1 MAKRDEIY
9 GTGKY
14 LKAADLDGT
23 PLVLKIKATEVKEMK
38 DFNGQ
43 PAKKLIVYFGRKA
56 KPLIVNRTNFD
67 SIMDVL
73 GEDTEDWLGGEIEV
87 YGTTTDVNS
96 KNVDCIRVRA
106 PSSRSNKKKPPS
118 AADPDLDDEIPFQ

>member
-23 PLVLKIKATEVKEMK
+23 PLVLKIQATEVKEMK

-73 GEDTEDWLGGEIEV
+73 GEDTEDWLGARSRCTARPRSSTPRTLTASAFVRRG
-87 YGTTTDVNS
+87 GPRS
-96 KNVDCIRVRA
+96 RRSRKNPR
-106 PSSRSNKKKPPS
+106 
-118 AADPDLDDEIPFQ
+118 